1 MKKLN
6 VILSSTALIVLTTT
20 NAQEQDGATTYRQV
34 CSSCHET
41 AAAGAP
47 KLDDEEDWKPRIA
60 RGMNEL
66 YASIH
71 SGKCQVYVKDL
82 RKDLSDEMIMTT
94 VDYMVS
100 QVQQKNDY
108 QKSNYLKNQY

>member
-1 MKKLN
+1 MRNLN
-6 VILSSTALIVLTTT
+6 ALLNSTALFILTAT
-20 NAQEQDGATTYRQV
+20 NAQAQDGATTYQQV

-47 KLDDEEDWKPRIA
+47 KLEDTDEWESRIA
-60 RGMNEL
+60 RGVDKL
-66 YASIH
+66 YASMH
-71 SGKCQVYVKDL
+71 NGKCQVYVKDL

-100 QVQQKNDY
+100 QVQQ
-108 QKSNYLKNQY
+108 QSAYLKTRY

>member
-1 MKKLN
+1 MKLLN
-6 VILSSTALIVLTTT
+6 VAILNTTALLILTCTH
-20 NAQEQDGATTYRQV
+20 AQAQDGETTYKQV

-47 KLDDEEDWKPRIA
+47 KLKDRAEWKPRIA
-60 RGMNEL
+60 RGMDAL
-66 YASIH
+66 YASMTN
-71 SGKCQVYVKDL
+71 GKCQVYVKDL

-100 QVQQKNDY
+100 QVQQQQGNY
-108 QKSNYLKNQY
+108 QNISY